1 MINSFYEK
9 KFLLEDLERV
19 KTLLNVNTFSY
30 NEYKKYG
37 KYSTKPFRTH
47 FGSWTNALAAINCTA
62 LKTKRIEPPEIVL
75 RDFSKVDN
83 LQLKNAL
90 IGADL
95 HMPYHNTDM
104 LNVLIETGR
113 KLHIKNLVLVG
124 DTFDFKTLYTKAVNS
139 KAPSW
144 IEEQKIAKD
153 ILKQMSKYFTID
165 IVPGNHELRLPKLLQ
180 SIEDAEEFYK
190 LLYTNSKIIFHDVHQ
205 HLAINDWLHVSHCGN
220 TKIKLAKAERIVNV
234 HRKSL
239 LVFHSH
245 RFAFCVADSGIEV
258 IGEGLHLTRP
268 ELHEYTQVQLSDF
281 SQWVEGFWILKD
293 DKIYPYAN
301 HKHIGKPLGLL

>member
-1 MINSFYEK
+1 MTDIWTK
-9 KFLLEDLERV
+9 KFLLKDLKRV
-19 KTLLNVNTFSY
+19 KTLLNVDTFSY
-30 NEYKKYG
+30 NEYKKHG

-47 FGSWTNALAAINCTA
+47 FGSWTNALAAINCIA
-62 LKTKRIEPPEIVL
+62 LKAKRIAPSAIVL

-83 LQLKNAL
+83 LQLKDAL

-113 KLHIKNLVLVG
+113 KLRIKNLVLVG
-124 DTFDFKTLYTKAVNS
+124 DTFDFKTLYTKTVNS
-139 KAPSW
+139 KALSW
-144 IEEQKIAKD
+144 IAEQKIAKD
-153 ILKQMSKYFTID
+153 ILIQMSKHFIID
-165 IVPGNHELRLPKLLQ
+165 IVPGNHELRLSKLLQ
-180 SIEDAEEFYK
+180 SIEDAEDFYK
-190 LLYTNSKIIFHDVHQ
+190 LLYANPKIVFHDVHQ
-205 HLAINDWLHVSHCGN
+205 HIAINDWLHVSHYGN
-220 TKIKLAKAERIVNV
+220 TKIKLAKAERIANV

-268 ELHEYTQVQLSDF
+268 ELHEYAQVHLSDF

-293 DKIYPYAN
+293 DKIYPYVN
-301 HKHIGKPLGLL
+301 HEHIGKPLGLH

>member
-1 MINSFYEK
+1 M
-9 KFLLEDLERV
+9 
-19 KTLLNVNTFSY
+19 
-30 NEYKKYG
+30 
-37 KYSTKPFRTH
+37 
-47 FGSWTNALAAINCTA
+47 
-62 LKTKRIEPPEIVL
+62 L

-83 LQLKNAL
+83 LNLYDAL

-104 LNVLIETGR
+104 LNVLIETGK
-113 KLHIKNLVLVG
+113 KLHIKRLVLVG
-124 DTFDFKTLYTKAVNS
+124 DTFDFKTLYTKAINS

-144 IEEQKIAKD
+144 LEEQRIAKSV
-153 ILKQMSKYFTID
+153 LEQLSKYFTID
-165 IVPGNHELRLPKLLQ
+165 IVPGNHEIRLPKLLQ
-180 SIEDAEEFYK
+180 SIEDAEDFYK
-190 LLYTNSKIIFHDVHQ
+190 LLYDNSKIVFHDVHQ
-205 HLAINDWLHVSHCGN
+205 HIAINNWLHVSHCGN
-220 TKIKLAKAERIVNV
+220 TKTKLAKAERIVNV

-281 SQWVEGFWILKD
+281 SHWVEGFWILKD
-293 DKIYPYAN
+293 DKIYPYVN
-301 HKHIGKPLGLL
+301 HVHIGKPLGLI